1 MVTED
6 QGTSMAG
13 GRYALERKLGRGGV
27 GEVYLALDSQLN
39 RWVAIKRL
47 HAGSLAAGERA
58 ASAIAEARH
67 LASLQHPNIV
77 TVFDFVEHGEDV
89 MVVMEFLHGQ
99 TLEELEAPLPFE
111 DFVEMARQS
120 LEGLGAAHRM
130 EMIHRDIKPG
140 NIMLAALP
148 SGKYQVKILDF
159 GLAKIIDCPSP
170 QTMDH
175 TGALLGSVYTMT
187 PEQLDQRPLDHRSDL
202 YSLGCAFYYS
212 LTLQYPFDGETI
224 VAVMAAHLQH
234 SVRPLQTL
242 RPDLPPRLCEWVE
255 NLFALEVAAR
265 PADAGSAAAQLKAIA
280 AGDPANKRIAGRP
293 LLSVASRQ
301 AKKKRNGLWVAGF
314 CLVLAALAAAL
325 VVNLKERPE
334 QDAIK
339 VVEVPSATPV
349 ETADAIDAGNRDQL
363 LTLLG
368 KSAIVEGTISRA
380 GVNKPGTIRYLNF
393 QGGSR
398 SDLSLVFFARE
409 GDFSAEQLEA
419 YVGKKVRVS
428 GIVTAYQGN
437 PQIEIRNWSQIQ
449 VQ

>member
-1 MVTED
+1 MVTGD
-6 QGTSMAG
+6 QGTSLVG

-58 ASAIAEARH
+58 ASAISEARH

-89 MVVMEFLHGQ
+89 MVVMEFLHGR

-111 DFVEMARQS
+111 DFVEMAKQA

-148 SGKYQVKILDF
+148 SGQFQVKILDF

-212 LTLQYPFDGETI
+212 LTLRYPFEGETI

-234 SVRPLQTL
+234 SVRPLQSL
-242 RPDLPPRLCEWVE
+242 RPDLPPRLCGWVE
-255 NLFALEVAAR
+255 SLFALDVAAR
-265 PADAGSAAAQLKAIA
+265 PADAGTAAARLKTIA
-280 AGDPANKRIAGRP
+280 AGDHGKTTIAGTPLVSTAGRP
-293 LLSVASRQ
+293 VKNKPGR
-301 AKKKRNGLWVAGF
+301 LWVAVV
-314 CLVLAALAAAL
+314 CVVLAALAA
-325 VVNLKERPE
+325 VGIVYLKSRP
-334 QDAIK
+334 DAQT
-339 VVEVPSATPV
+339 VSPPPVPSASPAEEPGTI
-349 ETADAIDAGNRDQL
+349 EAGSRDQIL
-363 LTLLG
+363 ALLG
-368 KSAIVEGTISRA
+368 KPVVVEGTISRA
-380 GVNKPGTIRYLNF
+380 GVNKTGTIRFLNF

-398 SDLSLVFFARE
+398 GDLALVFFAGE
-409 GDFSAEQLEA
+409 GDFSAAQLEA
-419 YVGKKVRVS
+419 YVGKRVRVS

-437 PQIEIRNWSQIQ
+437 PQIEIRNWAQIT
-449 VQ
+449 VE